1 VITALGGMLVQH
13 SPTQRRAALS
23 LPILAGP
30 YRLLLTFTDIIPGT
44 VPIAL
49 TYLLLRRR
57 ASTHP

>member
-1 VITALGGMLVQH
+1 VLTHG
-13 SPTQRRAALS
+13 
-23 LPILAGP
+23 
-30 YRLLLTFTDIIPGT
+30 LLLTFTDIIPAT